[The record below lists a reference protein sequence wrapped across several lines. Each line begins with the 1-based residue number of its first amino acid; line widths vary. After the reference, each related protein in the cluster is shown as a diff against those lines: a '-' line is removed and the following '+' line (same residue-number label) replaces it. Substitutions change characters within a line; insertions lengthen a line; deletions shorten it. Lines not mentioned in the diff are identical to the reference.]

1 MSVCLALCAATA
13 LASGYR
19 AYYQVRSL
27 ELRLREDTL
36 RAGSAV
42 EVAAEGSG
50 RTTVDM
56 RVELIQG
63 AHSET
68 LSTLR
73 ISGNG
78 WASFDPR
85 PRPGSLRVVLTPEQ
99 LATFHDGAATVR
111 ATATGRPQFMRLP
124 PPTVREAAVELRRG

>member
-1 MSVCLALCAATA
+1 MAFLALCAVTA

-27 ELRLREDTL
+27 ELRLSEGALRE
-36 RAGSAV
+36 GSVV

-50 RTTVDM
+50 RTTVDV

-73 ISGNG
+73 IRDNE

-85 PRPGSLRVVLTPEQ
+85 PCPGSLRVVLTPEQ
-99 LATFHDGAATVR
+99 LAGFRDGAATVR
-111 ATATGRPQFMRLP
+111 ATATGRPQWMRLP